1 MDINE
6 LIRFLHRISC
16 WIPQNNPIQSEL
28 KQVIANLKSQR
39 GWQKHSITI
48 PYSYYLIFQR
58 LRGVYI
64 MGLFKQK
71 QTHKSGTVKQTKKT
85 NKKTGTTK
93 TIFERF
99 KPKPKKTRK

>member
-6 LIRFLHRISC
+6 LIRFLNRISC
-16 WIPQNNPIQSEL
+16 WIPQRNPVQQEI
-28 KQVIANLKSQR
+28 KDVIAQLKSHR
-39 GWQKHSITI
+39 GWQNGISPIPSLILLDFPAPPRGIT
-48 PYSYYLIFQR
+48 
-58 LRGVYI
+58 

-71 QTHKSGTVKQTKKT
+71 QTHKAGTVKQTKKT

-99 KPKPKKTRK
+99 KPKTKKRK